1 MIIDPDKKVAEA
13 QKKAE
18 GTYQSEKHPKHFESE
33 GSEYIEDTS
42 NKKGNIDT
50 MPEQVNK
57 VKKESEERKKSK

>member
-18 GTYQSEKHPKHFESE
+18 GTYQSKKHPNHFESE
-33 GSEYIEDTS
+33 GGEYIEDTS

-57 VKKESEERKKSK
+57 IKDERNQEK